1 MVGRMSKRNKRAR
14 TESEQQQQP
23 QSQSQ
28 QLSQL
33 RQEQQQQSQ
42 DEQGQE
48 QQQQQSPKQWTPP
61 TEGDIVQTSSL
72 ESSASDFAVSP
83 EDSIPAWSGD
93 LLSDPTLGG
102 MLSADGFG
110 DLLLDGQTNAASSE
124 SNFEFIN
131 TSNTSPNFDF
141 DLLNADL
148 SINQFVIPNLVNQKA
163 VSSARPCFTDSTPP
177 SYLPSCP
184 QVEAL
189 TTSHIAEQHE
199 PYADKY
205 GQMRQYPHVL
215 ALTRIIELLEAHI
228 QLQKTAIDELMRVN
242 KACMIDIARIMELKE
257 YALCKSCGIL
267 VPTAMELVV
276 TLYEKGVSSE
286 NTASPKQQSQ
296 QSTPCGSE
304 LPNLQFGVFQVD
316 PEEQIAFRN
325 RIICKELQRGVEIIK
340 RFSDQNQNHTNE
352 GSHSGRVHKQW
363 YVEME
368 HRAKKLVSSLG
379 GWFD

>member
-14 TESEQQQQP
+14 TESEQQQQA

-28 QLSQL
+28 Q
-33 RQEQQQQSQ
+33 QEQQQQSQ
-42 DEQGQE
+42 EEQEQE
-48 QQQQQSPKQWTPP
+48 QQQQQSQKQWTPP
-61 TEGDIVQTSSL
+61 TEEDIVRSI

-93 LLSDPTLGG
+93 LLSDPTFGG

-110 DLLLDGQTNAASSE
+110 DLLLDGQTNAASCSAE
-124 SNFEFIN
+124 SNFEFID

-148 SINQFVIPNLVNQKA
+148 STNQLVIPNLVNQKA
-163 VSSARPCFTDSTPP
+163 VSSARPCFTDSTSPSYPP
-177 SYLPSCP
+177 SSP

-199 PYADKY
+199 HYADKF
-205 GQMRQYPHVL
+205 GQMRQYPHIL

-242 KACMIDIARIMELKE
+242 KACMIDITRIMELKE

-368 HRAKKLVSSLG
+368 HRAKRLVSSLG